1 MVDTVQDGK
10 KNASY
15 PLVGKGAMTEQE
27 RAAFLA
33 QARRDEINYA
43 PRDYATDY
51 DPQHRFHNNVPRD
64 QALNEVIHE
73 RGELISRMQAL
84 LEAGEDSRQQMRLDR
99 YLAAQ
104 ARDIAVSDEYRRM
117 MEGDIVRPKVIPKSQ
132 AWYNQAG
139 KATSSDPVPAAY
151 LAKVTAG
158 VKLGASYQE
167 SPFKPYIAPEL
178 TGADALYTGHNESR
192 AAPKSQAWYNSASVR
207 ATATDPT
214 PDAYVKRVS
223 ASSRTGGA
231 VGVALITGLVAASAA
246 EAAYNTPGGI
256 DEKSNALKDSAID
269 GLKNLT
275 PIVGSV
281 EAMKQGNSAE
291 AAARFADWTPIGEI
305 NRYAVRYSDQLQG
318 KPLQVAPGMLES
330 ISYTLV
336 ADAKYLANAANEKLN
351 NFQRAIGTPAPMT
364 PQEEFVK
371 TAKYMMK
378 TGDTEVKVPD
388 YKSVELKASVESFA
402 QLYKHLSTDGQIGE
416 ADRAALAL
424 SVNTI
429 AKGFENNTLHS
440 MVQRYEES
448 HVSVNNREATSTEQD
463 MALTR

>member
-1 MVDTVQDGK
+1 M
-10 KNASY
+10 
-15 PLVGKGAMTEQE
+15 
-27 RAAFLA
+27 
-33 QARRDEINYA
+33 
-43 PRDYATDY
+43 
-51 DPQHRFHNNVPRD
+51 
-64 QALNEVIHE
+64 
-73 RGELISRMQAL
+73 
-84 LEAGEDSRQQMRLDR
+84 
-99 YLAAQ
+99 
-104 ARDIAVSDEYRRM
+104 
-117 MEGDIVRPKVIPKSQ
+117 
-132 AWYNQAG
+132 
-139 KATSSDPVPAAY
+139 
-151 LAKVTAG
+151 
-158 VKLGASYQE
+158 
-167 SPFKPYIAPEL
+167 
-178 TGADALYTGHNESR
+178 
-192 AAPKSQAWYNSASVR
+192 
-207 ATATDPT
+207 
-214 PDAYVKRVS
+214 
-223 ASSRTGGA
+223 
-231 VGVALITGLVAASAA
+231 GVALITGLVAASAA

-371 TAKYMMK
+371 TAQYMMK

-448 HVSVNNREATSTEQD
+448 HVPVNNREATSTEQD